1 MCIRDRYDT
10 VISYTLWIIHK
21 IILKG
26 EIEIYSVSDDDVYE
40 VDFMNLVV
48 DKADGLKVVDC
59 DNHFCEFTGVHPS
72 KIKQG
77 KLFLHDIIKPIY
89 REEIMRVLCKKN
101 SPYVYFDAEFVDKDE
116 NEVFIHCTGQNYE
129 ESSLCRLTLADVS
142 KSQELQLQL
151 RKKAK
156 EMNYLIDLV
165 TGGVCLFK
173 VTSDMHI
180 EVHYLNEGACRI
192 FGTTKQAYGQ
202 QIYRL
207 DELIHPDDKSKVFQ
221 AIGKAMATDGECDLE
236 IRTIVHKNEYK
247 WCKFNAAIQK
257 YDEDNTPIFHAMIT
271 DITRIKE
278 AEEEADKMSDM
289 LVEMFKN
296 LPDPI
301 FCTDTQD
308 IWQLQIVSED
318 FIKFLG
324 FTRFHIFEEHKGRL
338 DDFVSE
344 REAKFIEAQIKKQI
358 AEGKSTTVS
367 RYSVRTKSGR
377 FIVVEDRRKLVR
389 QADGSYSMICR
400 LKNVTNT
407 YSEMF

>member
-1 MCIRDRYDT
+1 MEIYDT

-192 FGTTKQAYGQ
+192 FGTTKQAYAQ

-271 DITRIKE
+271 DITRIKQ

>member
-1 MCIRDRYDT
+1 MEIYDT

-156 EMNYLIDLV
+156 EMNYRIDLV

-278 AEEEADKMSDM
+278 AEEEADKMRDM

>member
-1 MCIRDRYDT
+1 MEIYDT

-192 FGTTKQAYGQ
+192 FGTTKQACAQ

>member
-1 MCIRDRYDT
+1 MEIYDT

-59 DNHFCEFTGVHPS
+59 DNHFCEFAGVHPS

-192 FGTTKQAYGQ
+192 FGTTKQAYAQ

-377 FIVVEDRRKLVR
+377 FLVVEDRRKLVR

>member
-1 MCIRDRYDT
+1 MEIYDT

-192 FGTTKQAYGQ
+192 FGTTKLAYGQ

-257 YDEDNTPIFHAMIT
+257 YDDDNTPIFHAMIT

-377 FIVVEDRRKLVR
+377 FLVVEDRRKLVR

>member
-1 MCIRDRYDT
+1 MEIYDT

-278 AEEEADKMSDM
+278 AEEEADKMRDM

-301 FCTDTQD
+301 FCTDTHD

>member
-1 MCIRDRYDT
+1 MEIYDT

-192 FGTTKQAYGQ
+192 FGTTKQAYAQ

-236 IRTIVHKNEYK
+236 IRTVVHKNEYK

-278 AEEEADKMSDM
+278 AEEEADKMRDM

>member
-1 MCIRDRYDT
+1 MEIYDT

-192 FGTTKQAYGQ
+192 FGTTKQAYAQ

>member
-1 MCIRDRYDT
+1 MEIYDT

-192 FGTTKQAYGQ
+192 FGTTKQAYAQ

-236 IRTIVHKNEYK
+236 IRTVVHKNEYK

-377 FIVVEDRRKLVR
+377 FLVVEDRRKLVR

>member
-1 MCIRDRYDT
+1 MEIYDT

-129 ESSLCRLTLADVS
+129 ESSLCRLTLADVT

-192 FGTTKQAYGQ
+192 FGTTKQAYAQ

-377 FIVVEDRRKLVR
+377 FLVVEDRRKLVR

>member
-1 MCIRDRYDT
+1 MEIYDT

-308 IWQLQIVSED
+308 VWQLQIVSED

>member
-1 MCIRDRYDT
+1 MEIYDT

-192 FGTTKQAYGQ
+192 FGTTKQTYGQ

-278 AEEEADKMSDM
+278 AEEEADKMRDM
-289 LVEMFKN
+289 LVETFKN

>member
-1 MCIRDRYDT
+1 MEIYDT

-101 SPYVYFDAEFVDKDE
+101 STYVYFDAEFVDKDE

-192 FGTTKQAYGQ
+192 FGTTKQAYAQ

>member
-1 MCIRDRYDT
+1 MD
-10 VISYTLWIIHK
+10 K

-59 DNHFCEFTGVHPS
+59 DKHFCEFTGVHPS

-192 FGTTKQAYGQ
+192 FGTTKQAYAQ

>member
-1 MCIRDRYDT
+1 
-10 VISYTLWIIHK
+10 
-21 IILKG
+21 
-26 EIEIYSVSDDDVYE
+26 
-40 VDFMNLVV
+40 
-48 DKADGLKVVDC
+48 
-59 DNHFCEFTGVHPS
+59 
-72 KIKQG
+72 
-77 KLFLHDIIKPIY
+77 
-89 REEIMRVLCKKN
+89 
-101 SPYVYFDAEFVDKDE
+101 
-116 NEVFIHCTGQNYE
+116 
-129 ESSLCRLTLADVS
+129 
-142 KSQELQLQL
+142 
-151 RKKAK
+151 
-156 EMNYLIDLV
+156 MNYLIDLV

-192 FGTTKQAYGQ
+192 FGTTKLAYGQ

-278 AEEEADKMSDM
+278 AEEEADKMRDM

>member
-1 MCIRDRYDT
+1 MEIYDT

-89 REEIMRVLCKKN
+89 REEIMRVLCKKK

>member
-1 MCIRDRYDT
+1 MEIYDT

-192 FGTTKQAYGQ
+192 FGTTKQAYSQ

-324 FTRFHIFEEHKGRL
+324 FTRSHIFEEHKGRL

-377 FIVVEDRRKLVR
+377 FLVVEDRRKLVR

>member
-1 MCIRDRYDT
+1 MEIYDT

-173 VTSDMHI
+173 FTSDMHI
-180 EVHYLNEGACRI
+180 EVHYLTEGACRI

-278 AEEEADKMSDM
+278 AEEEADKMRDM

-377 FIVVEDRRKLVR
+377 FLVVEDRRKLVR

>member
-1 MCIRDRYDT
+1 MEIYDT

-26 EIEIYSVSDDDVYE
+26 EIKIYSVSDDDVYE

-192 FGTTKQAYGQ
+192 FGTTKQAYAQ

-377 FIVVEDRRKLVR
+377 FLVVEDRRKLVR

>member
-1 MCIRDRYDT
+1 MEIYDT

-180 EVHYLNEGACRI
+180 EVHYLIEGACRI

>member
-1 MCIRDRYDT
+1 MHYHKEKNHL
-10 VISYTLWIIHK
+10 VIEIDERIQGMTLLEFFHYLHLSKKTIHLLRQNKDYTLNNTYVDYQT
-21 IILKG
+21 ILK
-26 EIEIYSVSDDDVYE
+26 
-40 VDFMNLVV
+40 
-48 DKADGLKVVDC
+48 
-59 DNHFCEFTGVHPS
+59 
-72 KIKQG
+72 
-77 KLFLHDIIKPIY
+77 
-89 REEIMRVLCKKN
+89 
-101 SPYVYFDAEFVDKDE
+101 DKDILSIKAYE
-116 NEVFIHCTGQNYE
+116 QGRDFIEE
-129 ESSLCRLTLADVS
+129 ESSLEIIYEDDLLCVVNKPS
-142 KSQELQLQL
+142 
-151 RKKAK
+151 
-156 EMNYLIDLV
+156 NLI
-165 TGGVCLFK
+165 
-173 VTSDMHI
+173 
-180 EVHYLNEGACRI
+180 
-192 FGTTKQAYGQ
+192 
-202 QIYRL
+202 
-207 DELIHPDDKSKVFQ
+207 IHPDDKSKVFQ

>member
-1 MCIRDRYDT
+1 MEIYDT
-10 VISYTLWIIHK
+10 VILYTLWIIHK

>member
-1 MCIRDRYDT
+1 MEIYDT

-192 FGTTKQAYGQ
+192 FGTTKQAYAQ

-236 IRTIVHKNEYK
+236 IRTVVHKNEYK

>member
-1 MCIRDRYDT
+1 MYA
-10 VISYTLWIIHK
+10 LWIIHK
-21 IILKG
+21 IILK
-26 EIEIYSVSDDDVYE
+26 EEREIYNLSDDEVYE
-40 VDFMNLVV
+40 VEFMNLVV

-59 DNHFCEFTGVHPS
+59 DSHFCDFTGVHIS

-89 REEIMRVLCKKN
+89 RENIMQALCRKN
-101 SPYVYFDAEFVDKDE
+101 SPYVYFDAEFINKKGDE
-116 NEVFIHCTGQNYE
+116 IFIHCTGQNYE
-129 ESSLCRLTLADVS
+129 NSSLCKLTLADVS
-142 KSQELQLQL
+142 KSQKLQQQL
-151 RKKAK
+151 RNKAK

-180 EVHYLNEGACRI
+180 EAQYLNEGACRI
-192 FGTTKQAYGQ
+192 FGTTKQAYHKQ
-202 QIYRL
+202 SYRL
-207 DELIHPDDKSKVFQ
+207 DELIHPDDKSIVFQ

-236 IRTIVHKNEYK
+236 IRTVVHKGEYR
-247 WCKFNAAIQK
+247 WCKFNCAIQK
-257 YDEDNTPIFHAMIT
+257 YDSDNTPIFHAMIT
-271 DITRIKE
+271 DITQIKE
-278 AEEEADKMSDM
+278 AEEEADKMRDM

-308 IWQLQIVSED
+308 VWQLQIVSED

-324 FTRFHIFEEHKGRL
+324 FSRSHIFEEHKGRL
-338 DDFVSE
+338 DDFVSD

-358 AEGKSTTVS
+358 NEGKSTTVS

-377 FIVVEDRRKLVR
+377 FLVVEDRRKLVK

-400 LKNVTNT
+400 LKNVTNS

>member
-1 MCIRDRYDT
+1 MEIYDT

-156 EMNYLIDLV
+156 EMNYLIGLV

-278 AEEEADKMSDM
+278 AEEEADKMRDM

>member
-1 MCIRDRYDT
+1 MHYHKEKNHF
-10 VISYTLWIIHK
+10 VIEIDERIQGITLLEFFHYLHLSKKTIHLLRQNKDYTLNNSYVDYHTVLK
-21 IILKG
+21 KKDILSIKA
-26 EIEIYSVSDDDVYE
+26 YE
-40 VDFMNLVV
+40 QGRDFV
-48 DKADGLKVVDC
+48 
-59 DNHFCEFTGVHPS
+59 E
-72 KIKQG
+72 Q
-77 KLFLHDIIKPIY
+77 
-89 REEIMRVLCKKN
+89 
-101 SPYVYFDAEFVDKDE
+101 
-116 NEVFIHCTGQNYE
+116 
-129 ESSLCRLTLADVS
+129 ESSLEIIYEDDLLCVVNKPS
-142 KSQELQLQL
+142 
-151 RKKAK
+151 
-156 EMNYLIDLV
+156 NLI
-165 TGGVCLFK
+165 
-173 VTSDMHI
+173 
-180 EVHYLNEGACRI
+180 
-192 FGTTKQAYGQ
+192 
-202 QIYRL
+202 
-207 DELIHPDDKSKVFQ
+207 IHPDDKSKVFQ

>member
-1 MCIRDRYDT
+1 MEIYDT
-10 VISYTLWIIHK
+10 VILYTLWIIHK

-192 FGTTKQAYGQ
+192 FGTTKQAYAQ

>member
-1 MCIRDRYDT
+1 MEIYDT

-165 TGGVCLFK
+165 TGGVLLGSC
-173 VTSDMHI
+173 I
-180 EVHYLNEGACRI
+180 I
-192 FGTTKQAYGQ
+192 F
-202 QIYRL
+202 
-207 DELIHPDDKSKVFQ
+207 
-221 AIGKAMATDGECDLE
+221 
-236 IRTIVHKNEYK
+236 N
-247 WCKFNAAIQK
+247 
-257 YDEDNTPIFHAMIT
+257 
-271 DITRIKE
+271 
-278 AEEEADKMSDM
+278 
-289 LVEMFKN
+289 
-296 LPDPI
+296 
-301 FCTDTQD
+301 
-308 IWQLQIVSED
+308 
-318 FIKFLG
+318 
-324 FTRFHIFEEHKGRL
+324 
-338 DDFVSE
+338 
-344 REAKFIEAQIKKQI
+344 
-358 AEGKSTTVS
+358 
-367 RYSVRTKSGR
+367 
-377 FIVVEDRRKLVR
+377 
-389 QADGSYSMICR
+389 
-400 LKNVTNT
+400 
-407 YSEMF
+407 

>member
-1 MCIRDRYDT
+1 MEIYDT

-26 EIEIYSVSDDDVYE
+26 EVEIYSVSDDDVYE

-257 YDEDNTPIFHAMIT
+257 YDEDNTPIFHAMIK

>member
-1 MCIRDRYDT
+1 MVIYDT

-278 AEEEADKMSDM
+278 AEEEADKMRDM

>member
-1 MCIRDRYDT
+1 MEIYDT

-129 ESSLCRLTLADVS
+129 ESSFCRLTLADVS

-278 AEEEADKMSDM
+278 AEEEADKMRDM